1 MFETVVVGW
10 VTIISVSHIPYSPYF
25 FHIDLSSLLS
35 LACALEFFFHIALLT
50 LLHQDR
56 GPLVYA
62 SFMSLE
68 LSDAFFSHYFSYHH
82 TTAFHHISLVM
93 FFISSYL
100 FYLLLVLL
108 HVLSILSGDPPQFI
122 TWRIVISF
130 PLSIP
135 QTLIQRSLVWE
146 GHLVKESLC

>member
-1 MFETVVVGW
+1 MFKTVVVGW
-10 VTIISVSHIPYSPYF
+10 VAIISVSHIPYSPYF
-25 FHIDLSSLLS
+25 FHIDRSSPLS
-35 LACALEFFFHIALLT
+35 LACVLEFFFLIALLT

-68 LSDAFFSHYFSYHH
+68 LTDASFSHYFSYPH

-108 HVLSILSGDPPQFI
+108 HVLSTLSDDPPQFI
-122 TWRIVISF
+122 TWRIIISF
-130 PLSIP
+130 PLFIP
-135 QTLIQRSLVWE
+135 QTLIQRSLV
-146 GHLVKESLC
+146 